1 MKSLFL
7 LLTILYLADG
17 QCVSLLKNYYNCL
30 EGRLTIENRNDS
42 NVTLLS
48 DSYYGSVLKGINT
61 FQAAM
66 NLFKSIYQKLKPCV
80 SDQCKCS
87 KAEYYY
93 IYDFEYFFTDS
104 TYFTQIVTILNSVK
118 TQYRLL
124 PHQQILNYDL
134 LFDANYPTL
143 NSFCI
148 NFEYGAPLP
157 YFYNQTF
164 SCYYRLIS
172 DIKYYHDCRSS
183 YLTLNIYTKNQSLD
197 WYTVSQLENYCGC
210 VASLFQTCEVNIRRA
225 ILLEFMA
232 EAPRIIKGSN
242 LVAYVDYLTSLNV
255 RPIIT
260 RNETT
265 VSGKSVASLSKDQLC
280 DFASDQNY
288 TFLDSPFL
296 KIFG

>member
-1 MKSLFL
+1 MKTLIVLS
-7 LLTILYLADG
+7 TILYLVSG
-17 QCVSLLKNYYNCL
+17 QCIDLLENYYNCFD
-30 EGRLTIENRNDS
+30 GQLTLENRNTS
-42 NVTLLS
+42 NVTLLT
-48 DSYYGSVLKGINT
+48 DSYYGSALKGINT

-66 NLFKSIYQKLKPCV
+66 NLFKSIYQKLKSCE
-80 SDQCKCS
+80 SEQCKCAKS
-87 KAEYYY
+87 DYYQK
-93 IYDFEYFFTDS
+93 YDFEYLFTDTS
-104 TYFTQIVTILNSVK
+104 YYTQMGTILNAIK

-124 PHQQILNYDL
+124 PHQQIVNYDL
-134 LFDANYPTL
+134 LFDSNYPTL

-148 NFEYGAPLP
+148 NFEYGPPLP

-164 SCYYRLIS
+164 SCYYKLLS

-183 YLTLNIYTKNQSLD
+183 YLSLNIYTKNQSLD
-197 WYTVSQLENYCGC
+197 WFTVSQLENYCGC

-260 RNETT
+260 RNETK
-265 VSGKSVASLSKDQLC
+265 VGGKSVASLSKDQLC
-280 DFASDQNY
+280 DFATDQNY
-288 TFLDSPFL
+288 TFLDSSFL